1 MHLATVRFGF
11 STLLLVSLLGC
22 VPGPEPAKPK
32 DAGGMETGGG
42 VTYTKDVQ
50 PILQA
55 KCAPCHTADGQG
67 HHNIATSYADAFKK
81 VSSTMYDDCY
91 TGTLAM
97 PVFKTVGECAAILV
111 RKGLMP
117 YAMGCDQTP
126 PPEPAVCVGVA
137 DQDTIAAWVAAGM
150 PQ

>member
-1 MHLATVRFGF
+1 MTLNSNRFALFVCFGF
-11 STLLLVSLLGC
+11 AVSLTAACLPESTTPMDA
-22 VPGPEPAKPK
+22 VP
-32 DAGGMETGGG
+32 
-42 VTYTKDVQ
+42 TYTKNVQ

-55 KCAPCHTADGQG
+55 KCAPCHTVDGQG

-91 TGTLAM
+91 TGTLDM
-97 PVFKTVGECAAILV
+97 PMFKTVGECAAILV

-126 PPEPAVCVGVA
+126 PPEPAVCVAAA
-137 DQDTIAAWVAAGM
+137 DKDTIAAWVAAGM

>member
-1 MHLATVRFGF
+1 GQRRGPAGQRPGPRAVDVPAGVRCPRDGVYVPVSRRASRKSSGGDSMHLATVRFGF
-11 STLLLVSLLGC
+11 STLLLVLLLGC

-50 PILQA
+50 PILMA

-97 PVFKTVGECAAILV
+97 P
-111 RKGLMP
+111 
-117 YAMGCDQTP
+117 
-126 PPEPAVCVGVA
+126 
-137 DQDTIAAWVAAGM
+137 
-150 PQ
+150 